1 MSTHLTPHKLPPLGP
16 GSAQVRCRA
25 AGSSPPSHGLS
36 TGWEGRSWR
45 WQPRVLQVLGAV
57 AAFAAKWMDRERGV
71 LGREVFPGKVAGST
85 GLLPALRNV
94 SANHCWHEAT
104 WREQEGFIA
113 GPLFELQYIFL
124 GWRQRGINQQ
134 LSLSHPIHTFSP
146 QWCCLQSQ
154 ADHSQGISLRLFLW
168 MDHCG
173 DMDFFWSG
181 LGLG

>member
-1 MSTHLTPHKLPPLGP
+1 MPKCGVGLQAAPHHPMGSPQGGKEDPGGGSPGSCRFWEQWLLCSQVDGP
-16 GSAQVRCRA
+16 GA
-25 AGSSPPSHGLS
+25 
-36 TGWEGRSWR
+36 W
-45 WQPRVLQVLGAV
+45 GA
-57 AAFAAKWMDRERGV
+57 
-71 LGREVFPGKVAGST
+71 GREVFPGKVAGSAV
-85 GLLPALRNV
+85 LLPALRNV

-146 QWCCLQSQ
+146 QWCCLESQ
-154 ADHSQGISLRLFLW
+154 ADHSQGIFLRLFLW